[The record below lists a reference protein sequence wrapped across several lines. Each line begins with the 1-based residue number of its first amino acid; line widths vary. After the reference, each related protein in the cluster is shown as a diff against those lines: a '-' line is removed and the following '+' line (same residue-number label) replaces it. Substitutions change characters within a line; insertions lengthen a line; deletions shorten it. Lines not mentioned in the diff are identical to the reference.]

1 MSGNQG
7 GRPQEPKIREVSP
20 ATRQLRGAMQMYAM
34 PQHGVPDAR
43 SPPRPRQDGNYAKHL
58 SQRDQL
64 HQLRKQRSDTE
75 IDTGLGQQASKA
87 GHPMHSRFSAP
98 PKHPLQ
104 AQHPPARVVVNQSSV
119 KLPGQTFG

>member
-1 MSGNQG
+1 
-7 GRPQEPKIREVSP
+7 
-20 ATRQLRGAMQMYAM
+20 MYAM

-43 SPPRPRQDGNYAKHL
+43 SPPRPRQDGDYAKHL

-87 GHPMHSRFSAP
+87 GYPMHSRFSAP